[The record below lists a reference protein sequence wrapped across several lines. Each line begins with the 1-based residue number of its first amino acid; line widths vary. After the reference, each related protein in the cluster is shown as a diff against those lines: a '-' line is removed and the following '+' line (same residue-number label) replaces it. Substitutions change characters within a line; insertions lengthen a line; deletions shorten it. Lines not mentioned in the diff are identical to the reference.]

1 MTDCLFCRIVSGE
14 IDTKIVEEG
23 SDWIAFPDL
32 EPQAPVHILIVPRE
46 HVATLNDLE
55 ERHEDL
61 VGAMVRGAARIAAA
75 HGIDEDGYRLVFNTN
90 PGGGQ
95 SVFHFHLHLLGGRAM
110 RWPPG

>member
-1 MTDCLFCRIVSGE
+1 MTDCLFCRIVSSE
-14 IDTKIVEEG
+14 IDAKIVEEG
-23 SDWIAFPDL
+23 SDWIAFHDL
-32 EPQAPVHILIVPRE
+32 EPQAPVHVLIVPRE
-46 HVATLNDLE
+46 HVATLNYVE
-55 ERHEDL
+55 ERHEEL

-75 HGIDEDGYRLVFNTN
+75 YGIDKDGYRLVFNTN